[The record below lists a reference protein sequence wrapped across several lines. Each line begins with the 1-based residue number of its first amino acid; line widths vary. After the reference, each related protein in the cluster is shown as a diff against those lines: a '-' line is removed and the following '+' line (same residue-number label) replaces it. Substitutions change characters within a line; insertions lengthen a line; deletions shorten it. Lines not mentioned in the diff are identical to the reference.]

1 MFKDVECDKE
11 KKNVNEN
18 EMKNGQLKIKKIKL
32 LKTRQ
37 VSQKIFSKLKIYI

>member
-1 MFKDVECDKE
+1 MFKEVECDKG

-37 VSQKIFSKLKIYI
+37 VSQKIFCKTKDI